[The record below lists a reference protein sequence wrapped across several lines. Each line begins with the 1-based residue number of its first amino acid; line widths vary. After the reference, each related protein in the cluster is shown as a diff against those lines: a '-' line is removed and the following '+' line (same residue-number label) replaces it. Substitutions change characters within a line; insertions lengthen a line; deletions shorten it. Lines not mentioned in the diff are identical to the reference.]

1 MGQYNWIDGTD
12 FSIRHFY
19 LMDRWLLAMIFKH
32 RENKNTKEVSEHAV
46 TLATLLKRHEDLIFV
61 IKKRAPEASKGL
73 EALLD
78 HADDSL
84 TGDALRK
91 REIALMEAMETD
103 VIYMEPEIMAS
114 QANYIT
120 AWDESHLHDLVDVTD
135 KVVLDL
141 GAGTG
146 RLTFAAAPKA
156 KRVYAS
162 EPVDRLREY
171 MRDKVK
177 TEGITNVKVQ
187 DGVVLDI
194 PHEDNTFD
202 VVMSGHVVG
211 DHYEDEINEMMRVT
225 KDGGKIVICNG
236 DDDIKRQGPD
246 KELTRR
252 GFQAFYHESTIGGD
266 IYNYTKKVIK

>member
-1 MGQYNWIDGTD
+1 MARYNWIDGND

-19 LMDRWLLAMIFKH
+19 LMDRWLLAMIFEH
-32 RENKNTKEVSEHAV
+32 NGNKKKEEVSEHTV
-46 TLATLLKRHEDLIFV
+46 TLATLLKRHEDLIYV
-61 IKKRAPEASKGL
+61 IKKRAPEATQGL
-73 EALLD
+73 DALLE
-78 HADDSL
+78 HADDAL
-84 TGDALRK
+84 KGDVLRK
-91 REIALMEAMETD
+91 REINLMEAMETD

-120 AWDESHLHDLVDVTD
+120 AWEEKHLHDLVDVTD

-177 TEGITNVKVQ
+177 EQGIKNVKVQ
-187 DGVVLDI
+187 DGFVLDI
-194 PHEDNTFD
+194 PHEDDTFD

-211 DHYEDEINEMMRVT
+211 DHYEEEINEMIRVT
-225 KDGGKIVICNG
+225 KDGGMIVICNG
-236 DDDIKRQGPD
+236 DDDIKRKGPD
-246 KELTRR
+246 KELTSR
-252 GFQAFYHESTIGGD
+252 GFEAFYHESPIGGD
-266 IYNYTKKVIK
+266 IYNYTLKVNK